1 MILECS
7 ECHARYLVPDSAIGP
22 AGRTVRCAN
31 CRHSWFQ
38 TPAIADLAEIGT
50 PAPPVA
56 AAPAT
61 PQQSEEPVAEV
72 AAPPEPPMAPPPIV
86 YPPADQ
92 NYDAFAHEPP
102 FRPRRNPARRW
113 TIAAVT
119 AGLAMLAGAGVLLY
133 SDVPSLATQLGLPI
147 GDRETPLKF
156 VNLKKPDRREMPS
169 GSELFAIG
177 GQISNPTDRRQP
189 VPDIRAELRDAQ
201 DRLVYSWTIKPDQG
215 TIAPGGTIGFD
226 SAAVD
231 VPPSSSRVTLSF
243 ASIPAGK

>member
-22 AGRTVRCAN
+22 AGRTVRCAS

-38 TPAIADLAEIGT
+38 EPVVADLGEIGT
-50 PAPPVA
+50 PAPPLVSTPTPVA
-56 AAPAT
+56 DVAPAD
-61 PQQSEEPVAEV
+61 EEAI
-72 AAPPEPPMAPPPIV
+72 APTPPIA
-86 YPPADQ
+86 PASVNQD
-92 NYDAFAHEPP
+92 YDAFAHEPP
-102 FRPRRNPARRW
+102 FRPRRNPAKRW
-113 TIAAVT
+113 TIATVT
-119 AGLAMLAGAGVLLY
+119 AGVAMLLGAGVLLY

-177 GQISNPTDRRQP
+177 GQINNPTDRRQP

-215 TIAPGGTIGFD
+215 TISPGGTIGFD

-231 VPPSSSRVTLSF
+231 VPPSSRKVNLSF

>member
-38 TPAIADLAEIGT
+38 TPAIADLGVIGT
-50 PAPPVA
+50 PASAPAPVPA
-56 AAPAT
+56 PTEAAPVDEAVAR
-61 PQQSEEPVAEV
+61 PEPV
-72 AAPPEPPMAPPPIV
+72 PEPPIV

-92 NYDAFAHEPP
+92 DYDAYANDPD
-102 FRPRRNPARRW
+102 FRPRRNPAKRW

-119 AGLAMLAGAGVLLY
+119 AGVAMLAGAGVLLY

-177 GQISNPTDRRQP
+177 GQINNPTDRRQP

-231 VPPSSSRVTLSF
+231 VPPSSRRVNLSF

>member
-22 AGRTVRCAN
+22 AGRTVRCAS

-38 TPAIADLAEIGT
+38 GPAVVDLAEIGT

-56 AAPAT
+56 APSPVPEAASEPEAPAAT
-61 PQQSEEPVAEV
+61 ESPAM
-72 AAPPEPPMAPPPIV
+72 PEPPVIR
-86 YPPADQ
+86 PAAGPD
-92 NYDAFAHEPP
+92 YDAFAHQPP

-119 AGLAMLAGAGVLLY
+119 AGLAMLIGAGVLLY

-156 VNLKKPDRREMPS
+156 INLKKPDRREMPS

-177 GQISNPTDRRQP
+177 GQIHNPTDRRQP

-201 DRLVYSWTIKPDQG
+201 DRLVYSWPIKPDQP
-215 TIAPGGTIGFD
+215 TIGPGGTIGFD

-231 VPPSSSRVTLSF
+231 VPPSSRKVTLSF
-243 ASIPAGK
+243 ATIPAGK

>member
-1 MILECS
+1 MIIECS

-22 AGRTVRCAN
+22 AGRTVRCAS

-38 TPAIADLAEIGT
+38 GPAVADLSAIGV
-50 PAPPVA
+50 PAPGSAPI
-56 AAPAT
+56 AAPAST
-61 PQQSEEPVAEV
+61 AATAEV
-72 AAPPEPPMAPPPIV
+72 APPPPVIQ
-86 YPPADQ
+86 PPAEPG
-92 NYDAFAHEPP
+92 YDAFAHEPP

-119 AGLAMLAGAGVLLY
+119 AGIAMLAGAGVLLY
-133 SDVPSLATQLGLPI
+133 SDVPSLATQLGLPV
-147 GDRETPLKF
+147 GDSETPLKF

-177 GQISNPTDRRQP
+177 GQINNPTDRRQP

-201 DRLVYSWTIKPDQG
+201 DRMVYSWTIKPDQG

-231 VPPSSSRVTLSF
+231 VPPSARRVNLSF
-243 ASIPAGK
+243 ASIQPAK